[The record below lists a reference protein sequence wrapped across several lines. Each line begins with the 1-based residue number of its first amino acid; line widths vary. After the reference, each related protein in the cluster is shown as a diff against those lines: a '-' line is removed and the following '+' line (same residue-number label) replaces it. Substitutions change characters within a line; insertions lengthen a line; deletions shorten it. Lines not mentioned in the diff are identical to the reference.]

1 MKWQNWV
8 LIAGFILAVASFYMA
23 YKNQKN
29 LDAGEGSGET
39 NEGSG
44 SAGLAAP
51 IF

>member
-29 LDAGEGSGET
+29 LNSGEGSGD
-39 NEGSG
+39 EGGESG